1 MRKFI
6 PFILGA
12 AVIAPL
18 YLSTPAQAQ
27 SYDYIQQL
35 EQRVQD
41 AKSRGDWNYAAQLER
56 DLNQARLQYQQRNG
70 MGENQ
75 QNYNNNN
82 GYYRYN
88 GNHNR
93 GYYNRGRYNP
103 NNPNQGYYDPNNPNR
118 GYNYP
123 RQTDG
128 QLDRNGNWNLKR

>member
-18 YLSTPAQAQ
+18 YLTTPAQAQ

-35 EQRVQD
+35 EERVQN
-41 AKSRGDWNYAAQLER
+41 AKQRGHYNYAAQLER
-56 DLNQARLQYQQRNG
+56 DLNQARLQYQRRNG
-70 MGENQ
+70 LGENR
-75 QNYNNNN
+75 QNNYD
-82 GYYRYN
+82 GYYPYN
-88 GNHNR
+88 GNYNR

-103 NNPNQGYYDPNNPNR
+103 NNPYRGYYR
-118 GYNYP
+118 

-128 QLDRNGNWNLKR
+128 QYDRHGDWRFNR